1 MDPIPALANRVNQ
14 GLADS
19 LVKNRLCTL
28 DDTEEAM
35 PQLKQHLLDGNIKQ
49 ASLLKILC
57 WDLKR
62 MNEGDVLDFLVDE
75 HRLGYCNPAN
85 YTVDRSALPPFKLE
99 ECWATMALPFD
110 QVQGVFFV
118 ATAHYLSEAVRDHWV
133 KRLRPDIIW
142 FASDLSALS
151 MGLDELEKLEAK
163 AGKPK
168 ESETD
173 KPTASSTAGLSDKQ
187 KGGA

>member
-19 LVKNRLCTL
+19 LVKNKLCSL

-35 PQLKQHLLDGNIKQ
+35 PLLKQHLLDGSIKQ

-62 MNEGDVLDFLVDE
+62 LDESDVLDFLVDE

-85 YTVDRSALPPFKLE
+85 YTIDRQKLPPFKLE

-110 QVQGVFFV
+110 LVEGVFFV
-118 ATAHYLSEAVRDHWV
+118 ATAHYLSQTVRDHWV
-133 KRLRPDIIW
+133 SRLRPDIIW

-151 MGLDELEKLEAK
+151 MGLDELEKLEEKEASPDK
-163 AGKPK
+163 AEADAGR
-168 ESETD
+168 SATS
-173 KPTASSTAGLSDKQ
+173 PT
-187 KGGA
+187 KGDA